1 MKRKISDLLDSCRDP
16 GMELVCDAPLSSQRI
31 KELTMN
37 KINHKRE
44 RKNRRTGFRVLAAA
58 AVITALTVTAF
69 AAENIAGWFR
79 QYFEK
84 QNGVPLTSEQIQ
96 FIEENEQLITE
107 PQVQNNCTVELKSFL
122 TDGQIAMMTIHVTA
136 PEGMNI
142 TDAQIGNW
150 SGNLDHAILQPIGET
165 WSASG
170 IDIYPPMDDGD
181 GKDNTVDILCI
192 MCGLIEGRERE
203 CAFAQ
208 GTMWKVLLEDVIVMC
223 EDTEYLSQFE
233 VDENGGID
241 LTWEQSQLAYP
252 TYTLVDGVWEY
263 ELTITEGDF
272 RAIELMEEPIP
283 LTVEYK
289 GYTTNHSITSMV
301 LRSMTL
307 TVFAE
312 PFVNAF
318 EMGSCTVVLK
328 DGTEIE
334 MTERGRQGI
343 PAEDWHYTPFL
354 AESPIPLDEV
364 DYVMLCSTKIMVP

>member
-1 MKRKISDLLDSCRDP
+1 MKKRISHMMDYIHDADL
-16 GMELVCDAPLSSQRI
+16 ELNQGTPLSSQRI

-37 KINHKRE
+37 RITQNKR
-44 RKNRRTGFRVLAAA
+44 KPRRTLYRVLVAA
-58 AVITALTVTAF
+58 AVVTALTATVF
-69 AAENIAGWFR
+69 AANNISGWFR

-84 QNGVPLTSEQIQ
+84 QTDTPLTSEQIE
-96 FIEENEQLITE
+96 FIEDNEQVIEEAQL
-107 PQVQNNCTVELKSFL
+107 QNNCTVELKSFM

-150 SGNLDHAILQPIGET
+150 AGNLDHAIFQPIGET
-165 WSASG
+165 WSSSG

-181 GKDNTVDILCI
+181 GKDNTVDILCVLS
-192 MCGLIEGRERE
+192 GLIEGRERE
-203 CAFAQ
+203 CSFLP
-208 GTMWKVLLEDVIVMC
+208 GTTWKVLLEDVTVTC

-252 TYTLVDGVWEY
+252 TYTLVEGVWEY
-263 ELTITEGDF
+263 EFTITEGDF
-272 RAIELMEEPIP
+272 RAIELLEEPVP

-289 GYTTNHSITSMV
+289 GRTTDHTITSMV

-307 TVFAE
+307 TVFAD

-318 EMGSCTVVLK
+318 PLDSCTVVLK
-328 DGTEIE
+328 DGTEIA
-334 MTERGRQGI
+334 MDDHGRQGI
-343 PAEDWHYTPFL
+343 PAEDWHYSPFL
-354 AESPIPLDEV
+354 AETPIPLDEV
-364 DYVMLCSTKIMVP
+364 DYVLLCGTKIMVP

>member
-1 MKRKISDLLDSCRDP
+1 MKPEKIITALNDIDGQFIREAHETAAIP
-16 GMELVCDAPLSSQRI
+16 
-31 KELTMN
+31 
-37 KINHKRE
+37 HKST
-44 RKNRRTGFRVLAAA
+44 RRFVVLIA
-58 AVITALTVTAF
+58 AVIALMAIAATAF
-69 AAENIAGWFR
+69 ASEYIAGWFK

-84 QNGVPLTSEQIQ
+84 QSSAPLSPEQIQ
-96 FIEENEQLITE
+96 FVEENEQVIEEIQL
-107 PQVQNNCTVELKSFL
+107 QNNCTVELKSFM
-122 TDGQIAMMTIHVTA
+122 TDGQIALMTIHVAA

-150 SGNLDHAILQPIGET
+150 AGNREHAIFQPIGET
-165 WSASG
+165 WGSSG

-181 GKDNTVDILCI
+181 GKNNTVDILCVL
-192 MCGLIEGRERE
+192 CGLIEGRERE
-203 CAFAQ
+203 CAFVP
-208 GTMWKVLLEDVIVMC
+208 GTTWKVLLEDVVVMC

-252 TYTLVDGVWEY
+252 TYTLVEGVWEY
-263 ELTITEGDF
+263 EFTITEGDF
-272 RAIELMEEPIP
+272 RAIELLDEPIP

-289 GYTTNHSITSMV
+289 EKTTDHTITSMV

-307 TVFAE
+307 TVFAD

-318 EMGSCTVVLK
+318 MPESCTVVLK

-334 MTERGRQGI
+334 MTCRGRQGI
-343 PAEDWHYTPFL
+343 PVEDWHYSPFL

-364 DYVMLCSTKIMVP
+364 DYVMLCGTKIMVP

>member
-1 MKRKISDLLDSCRDP
+1 MKRKISDLLDSYEDP
-16 GMELVCDAPLSSQRI
+16 VMDLAYDAPLSPERI

-37 KINHKRE
+37 KITTKR
-44 RKNRRTGFRVLAAA
+44 KPRRSGFRVLAAA
-58 AVITALTVTAF
+58 AVIAALTATVF
-69 AAENIAGWFR
+69 AAGSITGWFR

-84 QNGVPLTSEQIQ
+84 QNEVPLTNQQ
-96 FIEENEQLITE
+96 VQYIEENEQVMEEVQL
-107 PQVQNNCTVELKSFL
+107 QNNCTIELKSFM
-122 TDGQIAMMTIHVTA
+122 TDGQIALMTIHVTA

-150 SGNLDHAILQPIGET
+150 SGVLDHAIFQPIGET
-165 WSASG
+165 WNSSG
-170 IDIYPPMDDGD
+170 VDIYPPMDDGD
-181 GKDNTVDILCI
+181 GKDNTVDILFVL
-192 MCGLIEGRERE
+192 CGLIEGRERE
-203 CAFAQ
+203 CAFAE
-208 GTMWKVLLEDVIVMC
+208 GTTWKVLLEDVVVMC

-252 TYTLVDGVWEY
+252 TYTLVEGVWEY
-263 ELTITEGDF
+263 EFTITEGDF
-272 RAIELMEEPIP
+272 RAIELLKEPIP

-289 GYTTNHSITSMV
+289 KWTTEHTITSMV

-307 TVFAE
+307 TVFAD

-318 EMGSCTVVLK
+318 EPGSCTVVLK

-334 MTERGRQGI
+334 MSERGRQGLDN
-343 PAEDWHYTPFL
+343 EGWTYSPFL

-364 DYVMLCSTKIMVP
+364 DYVMLCGTKINVP